1 MQEEVDSRA
10 ISQESQPNT
19 ELEPT
24 EIDEK
29 KFVESFNQSWTALNK
44 TGVLRILPGKNPV
57 RQHLEIVKP
66 RVRETLGIKDQN
78 GIEYRLPEE
87 EEIRHLYKL
96 NEALIQKKHEQ
107 FGRKSR
113 VLLTPMAMPIPLLI
127 ARAEREI
134 VRHAQEGKI
143 FQTKHSAQDQN
154 IVIRVD
160 ANEPVWV
167 WDTVRE
173 AIKTDE
179 IVYFPYQLEGNHKGK
194 SKSEIINDPKIC
206 AIPGWSVG
214 LVEDTTILHQQGEGR
229 TVDGR
234 KQFETNLTPKDY
246 LKTLQGGSYNG
257 ETGWTYED
265 FLSDFMV
272 NLQNTNQVSHESYEH
287 SAVWLVGSYLPS
299 SACVPSGDWA
309 RGSSQLDVDAG
320 DPGDRG
326 GRWGVRSTV
335 RLGI

>member
-10 ISQESQPNT
+10 STQESQPNT

-107 FGRKSR
+107 
-113 VLLTPMAMPIPLLI
+113 
-127 ARAEREI
+127 
-134 VRHAQEGKI
+134 EGKI

-214 LVEDTTILHQQGEGR
+214 LVEDTTILHQKGEGR
-229 TVDGR
+229 TEYGR

-272 NLQNTNQVSHESYEH
+272 NLQNTN
-287 SAVWLVGSYLPS
+287 
-299 SACVPSGDWA
+299 
-309 RGSSQLDVDAG
+309 
-320 DPGDRG
+320 
-326 GRWGVRSTV
+326 
-335 RLGI
+335 